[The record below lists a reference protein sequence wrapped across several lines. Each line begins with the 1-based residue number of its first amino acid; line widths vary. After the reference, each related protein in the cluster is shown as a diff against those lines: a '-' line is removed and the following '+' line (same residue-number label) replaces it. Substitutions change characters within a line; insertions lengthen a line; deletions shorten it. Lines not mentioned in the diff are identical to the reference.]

1 MDVQPRPRR
10 MAPKQFVEVFVN
22 LPMSQE
28 LRDRID
34 AALADGEKRTVFIR
48 EAISREL
55 TRRERTQ
62 RRERKGGEG

>member
-1 MDVQPRPRR
+1 

-34 AALADGEKRTVFIR
+34 AALVGGEKRTVFIR
-48 EAISREL
+48 EAIEL
-55 TRRERTQ
+55 HLKRRERLS
-62 RRERKGGEG
+62 KPKP